1 MNFGIWLN
9 IFITILL
16 LAIGSP
22 GVPGGLILNFTTIFS
37 IVGIPME
44 AVTLLMG
51 VNQFSDMAS
60 TAVNVFGDITS
71 TTIVAANDHVIDYDI
86 YKAK

>member
-1 MNFGIWLN
+1 
-9 IFITILL
+9 
-16 LAIGSP
+16 
-22 GVPGGLILNFTTIFS
+22 
-37 IVGIPME
+37 ME